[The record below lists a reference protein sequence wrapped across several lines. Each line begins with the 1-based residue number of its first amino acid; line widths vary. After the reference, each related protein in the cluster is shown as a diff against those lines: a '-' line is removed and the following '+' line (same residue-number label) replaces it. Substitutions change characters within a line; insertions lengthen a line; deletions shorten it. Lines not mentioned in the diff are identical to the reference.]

1 MNRLASIALPLRT
14 LRCVSNTSSKLL
26 VSINPVKLSASQ
38 FSSVSTHSK
47 SNNSNNHNVSKPMKA
62 IVLNKTGPLENLE
75 YLKDVPRPSYTSTEV
90 KLRNKKKKKKKN
102 GLDDSYFISFP
113 ISKYFIKLFPIL
125 SKKKVLVK
133 VSACAVCHRDL
144 LDRQGAFPFIRT
156 PVIPG

>member
-26 VSINPVKLSASQ
+26 VSINLVKLSASQ

-90 KLRNKKKKKKKN
+90 KLRKKTIKKKKKRMVWM
-102 GLDDSYFISFP
+102 IV
-113 ISKYFIKLFPIL
+113 ILFPFQYPNIL
-125 SKKKVLVK
+125 
-133 VSACAVCHRDL
+133 
-144 LDRQGAFPFIRT
+144 
-156 PVIPG
+156 